1 VSRTLGAATTNYDYD
16 PDDRLVSVLG
26 GGLSTQYRLND
37 DGHRVQSTSI
47 AGVTRFLVDA
57 ANESPYSQVLEERC
71 GGTLSARYAIG
82 SGCCR

>member
-1 VSRTLGAATTNYDYD
+1 MSRTLGAATTNYDYD